1 MFGLNAGA
9 PPHVVCHKLPV
20 SLGPLCFKR
29 NFYVFSIH
37 FNLKD
42 EQNPQTWGTAMISC
56 SLNKELTWNS
66 FSFVLLLGFWVT
78 LISVVITAEAG
89 EGNLSP
95 PHPSLPK
102 AKKRNFTA
110 VVSPVY
116 CIIWYQTW
124 GFAWR
129 CFNWQM
135 CPSLPLEQVIWNI
148 AEVSCSN
155 GISSDTINEA
165 DFLLNKV
172 SKSSFTFEESTSLN
186 SWVSSH
192 CSIGAGYVWVTSCWI

>member
-1 MFGLNAGA
+1 MDFFRRSSLSEAEIFAFFCRSHFFQPFLTTLYHSLTERKVLILACLGWRLWAGNAGA
-9 PPHVVCHKLPV
+9 PPHVCHKLPV

-29 NFYVFSIH
+29 NVYVFSIH

-66 FSFVLLLGFWVT
+66 FSFVLLLSFWVT
-78 LISVVITAEAG
+78 DFCGDHSRGRRGKPFPSTP
-89 EGNLSP
+89 LSP
-95 PHPSLPK
+95 KSQ
-102 AKKRNFTA
+102 KKGNFTA

-155 GISSDTINEA
+155 MG
-165 DFLLNKV
+165 
-172 SKSSFTFEESTSLN
+172 
-186 SWVSSH
+186 
-192 CSIGAGYVWVTSCWI
+192 

>member
-1 MFGLNAGA
+1 MDFFSEAEIFAFFFRAHFFQSFLVTCYHSLTGRKVLILACLSWRLWAGNASA

-20 SLGPLCFKR
+20 PLGPLCFKR
-29 NFYVFSIH
+29 NSYIFSVH

-66 FSFVLLLGFWVT
+66 FSFVLFLSFWVT

-102 AKKRNFTA
+102 AKKRGNFTA
-110 VVSPVY
+110 VVLPVY

-148 AEVSCSN
+148 AEMSCSN
-155 GISSDTINEA
+155 TG
-165 DFLLNKV
+165 
-172 SKSSFTFEESTSLN
+172 
-186 SWVSSH
+186 
-192 CSIGAGYVWVTSCWI
+192 